1 MLYDLKTML
10 FELYKIYVYCKHCLK
25 FFFLLLIS
33 KKVLLKTLLNIAI
46 YIVYW
51 MAFLVN
57 LISYVTDV
65 YRLLLPKVYLIFA
78 FFAQCLWLQVISL
91 RQIKFQ

>member
-1 MLYDLKTML
+1 
-10 FELYKIYVYCKHCLK
+10 
-25 FFFLLLIS
+25 
-33 KKVLLKTLLNIAI
+33 
-46 YIVYW
+46 
-51 MAFLVN
+51 MAAFVN
-57 LISYVTDV
+57 LISYVTNV

>member
-1 MLYDLKTML
+1 ML
-10 FELYKIYVYCKHCLK
+10 FELYKIYVYCKHCLI
-25 FFFLLLIS
+25 FFFALEL
-33 KKVLLKTLLNIAI
+33 KVLLKTLLNIAI

-51 MAFLVN
+51 MASFIH

>member
-1 MLYDLKTML
+1 MSTVNIAYPFLFALDFKT
-10 FELYKIYVYCKHCLK
+10 
-25 FFFLLLIS
+25 LLL
-33 KKVLLKTLLNIAI
+33 KMLLNIAI

-51 MAFLVN
+51 MASFVD
-57 LISYVTDV
+57 LISYVTNV

>member
-1 MLYDLKTML
+1 
-10 FELYKIYVYCKHCLK
+10 
-25 FFFLLLIS
+25 
-33 KKVLLKTLLNIAI
+33 
-46 YIVYW
+46 

-78 FFAQCLWLQVISL
+78 FFADRKSVV
-91 RQIKFQ
+91 

>member
-1 MLYDLKTML
+1 ML
-10 FELYKIYVYCKHCLK
+10 FELYKIYVYCKHCLI
-25 FFFLLLIS
+25 FFALDFKKQVFL
-33 KKVLLKTLLNIAI
+33 KMLLNIAI

-51 MAFLVN
+51 MAFFVN
-57 LISYVTDV
+57 LISYVTNV

>member
-1 MLYDLKTML
+1 M
-10 FELYKIYVYCKHCLK
+10 
-25 FFFLLLIS
+25 
-33 KKVLLKTLLNIAI
+33 LLNIAI
-46 YIVYW
+46 YIVHW
-51 MAFLVN
+51 MAFFFVN
-57 LISYVTDV
+57 LISYVTNV